1 MSLRNSLSSPS
12 CNFSRG
18 TSRVAHS
25 CPRKNRRRCIVKSLL
40 SPVLVVVVSEGE
52 LLPRNQCVS
61 QRHTRSLR
69 LSLSVSTRRRELS
82 RDVGELST
90 SRDVDGDDVIRST
103 WNLSGANGRCE
114 SHLARGR
121 DELSELMMMRAFSET
136 MEQ

>member
-1 MSLRNSLSSPS
+1 M
-12 CNFSRG
+12 
-18 TSRVAHS
+18 
-25 CPRKNRRRCIVKSLL
+25 
-40 SPVLVVVVSEGE
+40 LVVVVSEGE

-103 WNLSGANGRCE
+103 WNLSGANGRRE